1 MRADHSFAAVTGLGA
16 ALTLFVCGLGGP
28 APPDAEHESAP
39 RLVAAGSAAPAAGT
53 FGFADC
59 EAMARQMREAAGV
72 RVDEVLESGAYYD
85 GVYGPIAGGDSM
97 LSGLSLGGDPVPPAR
112 IPAVGTGPTGT
123 NVVERGVDEP
133 DIAKVDG
140 TRLLRL
146 WGHENRA
153 DRDDPVGHTAL
164 AGWELT
170 ILDLAG
176 ATPRRLGAL
185 RPVTEVDA
193 VEMLLLDDHRVLVI
207 GSVQEGSPREGDDEL
222 WTPKVVL
229 MLVDTADAAAPK
241 ILRTAKL
248 TGTYVTGRLHDG
260 VVRVVFA
267 TPPPLRVTPPMSS
280 REGME
285 RAAARNRAVIAGYA
299 DRNWL
304 PVREILDTDGRLV
317 ASGPAMDCSAVHPPP
332 VATGP
337 DLLSVLTLDTRTG
350 PQALDRA
357 GVRALLGGA
366 DTVYAS
372 PGRLYAAAHRWVP
385 GTARQAG
392 DGSEEVTVHA
402 FGLSGRRDSPYAG
415 SATVPGRLLDSSAL
429 SEHRG
434 HLRVAL
440 TEGDDGD
447 DDEEGRPAR
456 SGVVVFAPDAGRLR
470 QVGRLSGLGPGEE
483 IRSVRWAGDLA
494 TVVTFRRTDPF
505 YVLDLSRPT
514 APRLLGELEIPGYS
528 GYLHPVGGGI
538 VLGVG
543 QDGDERGNLA
553 GAQVSAFD
561 VADPTQ
567 PTRRG
572 VLDFGGGELHAEADS
587 RAFTYLP
594 DRQTAVV
601 IGSLPAGR
609 RTAPT
614 AVAVGVDRGGRLRE
628 LGRFRADARVLRV
641 LPVGDRLAA
650 VTVDSVTLLDP
661 ADLRPTGSL
670 VLDPSYEDDGGHEI
684 RPRPRPR
691 PRPSGVSWVAD

>member
-16 ALTLFVCGLGGP
+16 ALTLFVYGLGGP
-28 APPDAEHESAP
+28 APPDAASESAP
-39 RLVAAGSAAPAAGT
+39 RLVAAGSAAPAAGR

-59 EAMARQMREAAGV
+59 KAMGRQMRDAAAG
-72 RVDEVLESGAYYD
+72 RIDEVLESRTYYD
-85 GVYGPIAGGDSM
+85 GAYGPITGGDSM
-97 LSGLSLGGDPVPPAR
+97 LSGLGLGGEPAPPAR
-112 IPAVGTGPTGT
+112 IPAVGTEPTGT
-123 NVVERGVDEP
+123 NVAERGVDEP

-146 WGHENRA
+146 WGHENPA
-153 DRDDPVGHTAL
+153 DRDDPAGHTAL

-170 ILDLAG
+170 ILDVAG

-267 TPPPLRVTPPMSS
+267 TPPPLRVTPPMSA
-280 REGME
+280 REGMD
-285 RAAARNRAVIAGYA
+285 RAAARNRAVLAGYD

-304 PVREILDTDGRLV
+304 PVREILDADGRV
-317 ASGPAMDCSAVHPPP
+317 VSSGPAMGCSAVHPPP

-350 PQALDRA
+350 PEALDRA

-372 PGRLYAAAHRWVP
+372 PGRLYAAAHRW
-385 GTARQAG
+385 ARERRA
-392 DGSEEVTVHA
+392 
-402 FGLSGRRDSPYAG
+402 GRRRERGGDRPRLQPERAPRQPVRRLGHRPRSAARLLGTLRTPRAPAG
-415 SATVPGRLLDSSAL
+415 RADRGGRLGRR
-429 SEHRG
+429 RG
-434 HLRVAL
+434 RAAHPQR
-440 TEGDDGD
+440 
-447 DDEEGRPAR
+447 R
-456 SGVVVFAPDAGRLR
+456 GRLR
-470 QVGRLSGLGPGEE
+470 PGRGPPAAGRPPVRSGTGGGDPLSPLGRRLGD
-483 IRSVRWAGDLA
+483 RGDL
-494 TVVTFRRTDPF
+494 PPHGPP
-505 YVLDLSRPT
+505 LRPRPVPPER
-514 APRLLGELEIPGYS
+514 PRLLGELKIPGYS

-543 QDGDERGNLA
+543 QDGDEQGNLT

-561 VADPTQ
+561 VADPTR
-567 PTRRG
+567 PTRTG

-594 DRQTAVV
+594 GRQTAVV
-601 IGSLPAGR
+601 MGSLPAGR
-609 RTAPT
+609 GRAPT
-614 AVAVGVDRGGRLRE
+614 AVAVSVDRGGRLRE
-628 LGRFRADARVLRV
+628 LGRLRAGARVLRL

-650 VTVDSVTLLDP
+650 VTAESVVLLDP
-661 ADLRPTGSL
+661 ADLRPTGTL
-670 VLDPSYEDDGGHEI
+670 VLDPSYEDDGGDDV
-684 RPRPRPR
+684 RTRPRPR
-691 PRPSGVSWVAD
+691 PRPSGVSWVD